1 VQHIDLNTYIPIILG
16 SILTLVGGIA
26 GTYFTQYMIKKSEE
40 RKIRRERIEEIYKLA
55 TGVSY
60 WLYAPVYDKLEWETS
75 SLYRSYYRSEPTKE
89 PKQDI
94 ERIKLIVGLYFSSL
108 EDIIREYDLSIDLVI
123 LAMNEYKDDS
133 KEELNRALINFQ
145 KCHDQLQAQ
154 LKKLSGQKNTK
165 VRYTPLPKPLQ
176 G

>member
-1 VQHIDLNTYIPIILG
+1 MLVQVLIPLASLILG
-16 SILTLVGGIA
+16 SILTMVVNHLSQLGNNR
-26 GTYFTQYMIKKSEE
+26 TE
-40 RKIRRERIEEIYKLA
+40 RKKLIREKIEEIYKLA

-94 ERIKLIVGLYFSSL
+94 ERMKLIVNLYFSSL
-108 EDIIREYDLSIDLVI
+108 EEIIQEYDVRIDLVI
-123 LAMNEYKDDS
+123 LAMNEYKDDN